1 MSTRSAYDSCMSVSV
16 ALLQLDVSSAEA
28 PDSRVARV
36 LNLIPQAAANAEFLV
51 LPELWHV
58 GAFDLE
64 SIKNHAQSIDG
75 PLSRQLSAAARTQG
89 IWLHAGSIAE
99 RDSQGDL
106 FNTSLLFSPNG
117 ELIASYRKIHLFGF
131 TTGERSVMSPG
142 KQMVQRRTPLGLTG
156 LSTCYDLRFPE
167 LYRALAIGGAES
179 VLVTSGWPSM
189 RIEQWSVLLRARA
202 IENQCWMIAC
212 NEVGLQNSPDGP
224 VRLGG
229 QSAVIDPSG
238 QVIVQGDSEEGVIY
252 ASVELSLVGALR
264 EAFPVLHDIRF
275 TTHLES

>member
-1 MSTRSAYDSCMSVSV
+1 MSVSV
-16 ALLQLDVSSAEA
+16 ALLQLDVSSAET

-36 LNLIPQAAANAEFLV
+36 LNMIPQAAANAEFLV

-75 PLSRQLSAAARTQG
+75 PLSRQLSAAARAQG

-106 FNTSLLFSPNG
+106 FNTSLLFAPNG
-117 ELIASYRKIHLFGF
+117 ELVASYRKIHLFGF
-131 TTGERSVMSPG
+131 ATGERSVMSPG
-142 KQMVQRRTPLGLTG
+142 TQLVQRLTPLGFTG

-179 VLVTSGWPSM
+179 MLVTSGWPSA
-189 RIEQWSVLLRARA
+189 RIEQWAVLLRARA

-212 NEVGLQNSPDGP
+212 NEVGLQDSPSGP
-224 VRLGG
+224 VLLGG
-229 QSAVIDPSG
+229 RSAVVDPSG
-238 QVIVQGDSEEGVIY
+238 QVVVEGGSEEGLIF
-252 ASVELSLVGALR
+252 ASVDVSLVSALR
-264 EAFPVLHDIRF
+264 ESFPVLGDITR
-275 TTHLES
+275 TTYFEA